1 MYSAP
6 TRAPGERV
14 GKRVLTPFCFPDS
27 ILQTA
32 AAAAVLHFGGYSMS
46 HVMNTYAR
54 QPVAF
59 ARGQGVW
66 LWDEAG
72 KKYLDALAGIAV
84 NTLGHNHPR
93 LVRALSEQIAR
104 VIHTSNLFR
113 IPVQEAAA
121 DRVAAITG
129 LDEVFFCNSGLEANE
144 CALKVARKYG
154 HDRGVAEPAI
164 IVMEKAFH
172 GRSLATLS
180 ATGSRKV
187 QAGFEPLVQGFVRVP
202 LNDLEAVRQVA
213 AHNRNVVA
221 VFIEPIQGEG
231 GINVARLE
239 YLRGLKEICDRH
251 EWLFMSDEVQCGLGR
266 TGKWFVYQHAGFLPD
281 VVPLAKGLGSG
292 VPVGACVTGGR
303 AKGVFKPGNH
313 GSTFGG
319 NPLAMT
325 AVVTTIDT
333 MRDENLLASAL
344 KVGDAIREGLAAGLA
359 GAAGVTEVRGRG
371 LMLGVELNRP
381 CGEIVARALDA
392 GLVLNVTADNV
403 VRLLPALIMSES
415 EGREVVERL
424 VPLIREF
431 LAQPAK
437 AA

>member
-1 MYSAP
+1 
-6 TRAPGERV
+6 
-14 GKRVLTPFCFPDS
+14 
-27 ILQTA
+27 
-32 AAAAVLHFGGYSMS
+32 MS

-59 ARGQGVW
+59 VRGEGVW

-84 NTLGHNHPR
+84 NTLGYGHPR
-93 LVRALSEQIAR
+93 LTAALSKRIQSG
-104 VIHTSNLFR
+104 VLHTSNLWR
-113 IPVQEAAA
+113 IPDQEAAA
-121 DRVAAITG
+121 DRIAEITG

-144 CALKVARKYG
+144 AAIKVARKYG
-154 HDRGVAEPAI
+154 HDRGIAEPAI

-187 QAGFEPLVQGFVRVP
+187 QAGFEPLVSGFVRVP

-213 AHNRNVVA
+213 EHNKNVVA
-221 VFIEPIQGEG
+221 IFIEPIQGEG
-231 GINVARLE
+231 GINMSRLE
-239 YLRGLKEICDRH
+239 YLRGLKEICERK

-266 TGKWFVYQHAGFLPD
+266 TGKWFVYQHAGFQPD
-281 VVPLAKGLGSG
+281 VVPLAKGLASG
-292 VPVGACVTGGR
+292 VPVGACVVGGR

-333 MRDENLLASAL
+333 IKEEGLLANASR
-344 KVGDAIREGLAAGLA
+344 VGEVIRSGLSQIQ
-359 GAAGVTEVRGRG
+359 GVAELRGMG
-371 LMLGVELNRP
+371 LMIGMELARP
-381 CGEIVARALDA
+381 CGELVRQALEA
-392 GLVLNVTADNV
+392 GLVINVTADNV
-403 VRLLPALIMSES
+403 VRLLPPLVMSEA
-415 EGREVVERL
+415 EGRMVVERVAPL
-424 VPLIREF
+424 VRAF
-431 LAQPAK
+431 LERSAEAT
-437 AA
+437 AAAR

>member
-1 MYSAP
+1 
-6 TRAPGERV
+6 
-14 GKRVLTPFCFPDS
+14 
-27 ILQTA
+27 
-32 AAAAVLHFGGYSMS
+32 MS

-59 ARGQGVW
+59 VRGQGVW
-66 LWDEAG
+66 LWDEDG
-72 KKYLDALAGIAV
+72 RKYLDALAGIAV

-93 LVRALSEQIAR
+93 LTRALTEQIGR

-113 IPVQEAAA
+113 QPLQEAAA
-121 DRVAAITG
+121 DRIAAISG

-144 CALKVARKYG
+144 AAIKVARKYG

-187 QAGFEPLVQGFVRVP
+187 HAGFEPLVQGFVRVP
-202 LNDLEAVRQVA
+202 LNDLEAVRQIA

-221 VFIEPIQGEG
+221 VFVEPIQGEG

-239 YLRGLKEICDRH
+239 YLRGLKELCDRH

-266 TGKWFVYQHAGFLPD
+266 TGKWFVYQHAGFQPD
-281 VVPLAKGLGSG
+281 VLPLAKGLGSG
-292 VPVGACVTGGR
+292 VPVGACIVGGR

-325 AVVTTIDT
+325 AVITTLDT
-333 MRDENLLASAL
+333 MKDEGLLENAAR
-344 KVGDAIREGLAAGLA
+344 VGGAIRDGLVAGLK
-359 GAAGVTEVRGRG
+359 GVAGVVEVRGMG
-371 LMLGVELNRP
+371 LMIGLELDRP
-381 CGEIVARALDA
+381 CGDVVKMALEA
-392 GLVLNVTADNV
+392 GLVVNVTADKV
-403 VRLLPALIMSES
+403 IRLLPPLIMSET
-415 EGREVVERL
+415 EGHEVVERL
-424 VPLIREF
+424 LPVVRSF
-431 LAQPAK
+431 LAAGAAQPQ
-437 AA
+437 AAAAR

>member
-1 MYSAP
+1 
-6 TRAPGERV
+6 
-14 GKRVLTPFCFPDS
+14 
-27 ILQTA
+27 
-32 AAAAVLHFGGYSMS
+32 
-46 HVMNTYAR
+46 MNTYAR

-59 ARGQGVW
+59 VRGEGVW
-66 LWDEAG
+66 LWDEEG
-72 KKYLDALAGIAV
+72 RKYLDALAGIAV
-84 NTLGHNHPR
+84 NTLGYAHPK
-93 LVRALSEQIAR
+93 LARALTGRINSG
-104 VIHTSNLFR
+104 VIHTSNLWR
-113 IPVQEAAA
+113 IPDQEAAA
-121 DRVAAITG
+121 DRVAEITG

-144 CALKVARKYG
+144 AAIKVARKYG

-187 QAGFEPLVQGFVRVP
+187 QAGFEPLVSGFVRVP

-213 AHNRNVVA
+213 EHNKNVVA

-231 GINVARLE
+231 GINVSRLE
-239 YLRGLKEICDRH
+239 YLRGLKEICERK

-292 VPVGACVTGGR
+292 VPVGACVVGGR

-325 AVVTTIDT
+325 AVRTTIDT
-333 MRDENLLASAL
+333 IKE
-344 KVGDAIREGLAAGLA
+344 EGLLTNAVRVGELIRNALPRA
-359 GAAGVTEVRGRG
+359 EGVVEVRGMG
-371 LMLGVELNRP
+371 LMIGVELARP
-381 CGEIVARALDA
+381 CGELVKQALDA
-392 GLVLNVTADNV
+392 GLVINVTAENV
-403 VRLLPALIMSES
+403 IRMLPPLVMSEA
-415 EGREVVERL
+415 EGRMVVERL
-424 VPLIREF
+424 APLVQRF
-431 LAQPAK
+431 LEK
-437 AA
+437 RVAAA

>member
-1 MYSAP
+1 
-6 TRAPGERV
+6 
-14 GKRVLTPFCFPDS
+14 
-27 ILQTA
+27 
-32 AAAAVLHFGGYSMS
+32 MS

-93 LVRALSEQIAR
+93 LVHALTEQISR
-104 VIHTSNLFR
+104 IIHSSNLFR
-113 IPVQEAAA
+113 VPLQEAAA
-121 DRVAAITG
+121 DRVAEITG

-164 IVMEKAFH
+164 IVMERAFH

-213 AHNRNVVA
+213 THNRNVVA

-239 YLRGLKEICDRH
+239 YLRGLKEICDKQQ
-251 EWLFMSDEVQCGLGR
+251 WLFMSDEVQCGLGR

-333 MRDENLLASAL
+333 MRDEGLLANAV
-344 KVGDAIREGLAAGLA
+344 KVGDAIREGLAAALA
-359 GAAGVTEVRGRG
+359 GTAGVTEVRGRG
-371 LMLGVELNRP
+371 SMIGVELDRP
-381 CGEIVARALDA
+381 CGELVGRALDA
-392 GLVLNVTADNV
+392 GLVMNVTAENV
-403 VRLLPALIMSES
+403 IRLLPALVMSEA

-424 VPLIREF
+424 APLVREF
-431 LAQPAK
+431 LARPAVHAR
-437 AA
+437 AAAAH

>member
-1 MYSAP
+1 
-6 TRAPGERV
+6 
-14 GKRVLTPFCFPDS
+14 
-27 ILQTA
+27 
-32 AAAAVLHFGGYSMS
+32 MS

-59 ARGQGVW
+59 VRGQGVW

-72 KKYLDALAGIAV
+72 RQYLDALAGIAV

-93 LVRALSEQIAR
+93 LVRALTEQLGR

-113 IPVQEAAA
+113 QPLQEAAA
-121 DRVAAITG
+121 DRVAEITG

-144 CALKVARKYG
+144 AALKVARKYG
-154 HDRGVAEPAI
+154 HERGIAEPAI
-164 IVMEKAFH
+164 VVMEKAFH

-213 AHNRNVVA
+213 AHNKNVAA
-221 VFIEPIQGEG
+221 VFVEPIQGEG
-231 GINVARLE
+231 GINVSRLE

-251 EWLFMSDEVQCGLGR
+251 EWLFMADEVQCGLGR
-266 TGKWFVYQHAGFLPD
+266 SGRWFVYQHAGLLPD

-292 VPVGACVTGGR
+292 VPVGACVVGGR

-333 MRDENLLASAL
+333 MKDEGLLANAA
-344 KVGDAIREGLAAGLA
+344 KVGEAMRAGLAAALE
-359 GAAGVTEVRGRG
+359 GAPGVVEVRGMG
-371 LMLGVELNRP
+371 LMIGIELEQP
-381 CGEIVARALDA
+381 CAEVVARSLDA
-392 GLVLNVTADNV
+392 GLVVNVTAENV
-403 VRLLPALIMSES
+403 VRLLPALVISED
-415 EGREVVERL
+415 EGRQVLERL
-424 VPLIREF
+424 LPVIRAQ
-431 LAQPAK
+431 LA
-437 AA
+437 AAASVARKSAAAR

>member
-1 MYSAP
+1 
-6 TRAPGERV
+6 
-14 GKRVLTPFCFPDS
+14 
-27 ILQTA
+27 
-32 AAAAVLHFGGYSMS
+32 
-46 HVMNTYAR
+46 MNTYAR

-59 ARGQGVW
+59 VRGQGVW

-72 KKYLDALAGIAV
+72 RKYLDALAGIAV

-93 LVRALSEQIAR
+93 LVRALTEQIGR
-104 VIHTSNLFR
+104 IIHTSNLFR
-113 IPVQEAAA
+113 VPQQEAAA
-121 DRVAAITG
+121 DRVAEITG

-144 CALKVARKYG
+144 AAIKVARKYG
-154 HDRGVAEPAI
+154 HDRGVKEPAI

-180 ATGSRKV
+180 AGGSRKV

-213 AHNRNVVA
+213 AHNKNVVA

-231 GINVARLE
+231 GINVSRLE
-239 YLRGLKEICDRH
+239 YLRELKKICDAN

-281 VVPLAKGLGSG
+281 VVPLAKGLAGG
-292 VPVGACVTGGR
+292 VPVGACVVGGR

-325 AVVTTIDT
+325 GIVTTIDT
-333 MRDENLLASAL
+333 VKEEGLLENAGRVGQSMLNNLKSAL
-344 KVGDAIREGLAAGLA
+344 GAVSGVAEIRGM
-359 GAAGVTEVRGRG
+359 G
-371 LMLGVELNRP
+371 LMIGIELDRP
-381 CGEIVARALDA
+381 CGELVKAALDA
-392 GLVLNVTADNV
+392 GLVINVTADNV
-403 VRLLPALIMSES
+403 VRILPALVMSEV

-424 VPLIREF
+424 VPLVKGF
-431 LAQPAK
+431 LSQGSTQPQ
-437 AA
+437 AAAVAR

>member
-1 MYSAP
+1 
-6 TRAPGERV
+6 
-14 GKRVLTPFCFPDS
+14 
-27 ILQTA
+27 
-32 AAAAVLHFGGYSMS
+32 MS

-59 ARGQGVW
+59 VRGEGVW

-84 NTLGHNHPR
+84 NTLGYAHPK
-93 LVRALSEQIAR
+93 LVRALSARIASG
-104 VIHTSNLFR
+104 VIHTSNLWR
-113 IPVQEAAA
+113 IPDQEAAA
-121 DRVAAITG
+121 DRIAEITG

-144 CALKVARKYG
+144 AALKVARKYG
-154 HDRGVAEPAI
+154 HERGIAEPAI

-187 QAGFEPLVQGFVRVP
+187 QAGFEPLVSGFVRVP
-202 LNDLEAVRQVA
+202 LNDLDAVRQVA
-213 AHNRNVVA
+213 ERNKSVVA

-231 GINVARLE
+231 GINVSRLE
-239 YLRGLKEICDRH
+239 YLRGLKEICDRNQ
-251 EWLFMSDEVQCGLGR
+251 WLFMSDEVQCGLGR

-292 VPVGACVTGGR
+292 VPVGACVVGGR

-325 AVVTTIDT
+325 ALVTTIDT
-333 MRDENLLASAL
+333 MRDEGLLANAV
-344 KVGDAIREGLAAGLA
+344 KVGDAIRDGLAAALA
-359 GAAGVTEVRGRG
+359 GTAGVTEVRGRG
-371 LMLGVELNRP
+371 SMIGVELDRP
-381 CGEIVARALDA
+381 CGELVARALDA
-392 GLVLNVTADNV
+392 GLVINVTAENV
-403 VRLLPALIMSES
+403 IRLLPALVMSEA

-424 VPLIREF
+424 APLVREF
-431 LAQPAK
+431 LTRTAVHGQAV
-437 AA
+437 AAH